1 MSEEWSARTFRRSWA
16 SWFGPTTTHLELDD
30 LAVQLNGF
38 DLEVH
43 ANGGDVRLL
52 VSLVNVT
59 QQEARLSHA
68 AVADQQQLEQ
78 VIVLGVHLF
87 FV

>member
-1 MSEEWSARTFRRSWA
+1 MSEEWSARTFRRSWT